1 MSIQSEITKI
11 QQAKSNIRQ
20 AITQKGGIISNETP
34 FSDYASI
41 IDDLPTGGEKVLT
54 SIDISDFDDTTF
66 SPALYYTEE
75 AIIPSGFVS
84 IANNAFYNCTRL
96 KSVTIPNSV
105 TVISQNAFSGCSG
118 LTSVTIPS
126 GVTEIYNAAFQNCAS
141 LTSVTLPN
149 GLTGIANQTFSGC
162 TSLTSV
168 TIPTSVNAIN
178 NYAFQ
183 NCTSLTAINI
193 PNNVASFGQGAFS
206 GCSGLTSVTIP
217 SGVTSIGNSVF
228 SGCTSLTSVTVNAT
242 TPPVLGGTT
251 VFSNTNDCPIYVPTG
266 TLSAYE
272 SASDWS
278 RYADRI
284 FEYGVAKWVE
294 QSYECELDGEGHK
307 TGYKIATELD
317 TNPSSSTYNTTRTVT
332 VEATDVCSEPVS
344 GAFNKIVTLGDAG
357 DGKYLLVWNTG
368 TVIDDETGETL
379 GYALNTPLIKDTTST
394 STGINTSTNYMPVG
408 ITGTTI
414 DGIYLNYALDYDSTN
429 KKFTW
434 TDSGTGTVY
443 YITEKGSNAQFE
455 YNQTTAS
462 TKQTSIA
469 EPVEGHFTIAV
480 GTKYVG
486 LNGQYLRW
494 YATNATYHG
503 SMEMYKYKE

>member
-1 MSIQSEITKI
+1 MNPLSETYGQTRETIVFDPVTCPPGIDFKARYSTSQVSNKYVYCNGETTLIT
-11 QQAKSNIRQ
+11 SEF
-20 AITQKGGIISNETP
+20 NEY
-34 FSDYASI
+34 DYG
-41 IDDLPTGGEKVLT
+41 PVT
-54 SIDISDFDDTTF
+54 SLAVGLCVDYIGDELFYNAEYSDDT
-66 SPALYYTEE
+66 SLRSVALSSTVETIGE
-75 AIIPSGFVS
+75 SAFANCRSLSSVTFVS
-84 IANNAFYNCTRL
+84 GLTLIKRHAFNMCTSLAGNIVLPNTVTTIRDNAFYGCSRVSSFTLGTGVTYLGANVFRNCTGL
-96 KSVTIPNSV
+96 NSV
-105 TVISQNAFSGCSG
+105 TV
-118 LTSVTIPS
+118 L
-126 GVTEIYNAAFQNCAS
+126 
-141 LTSVTLPN
+141 
-149 GLTGIANQTFSGC
+149 
-162 TSLTSV
+162 
-168 TIPTSVNAIN
+168 
-178 NYAFQ
+178 
-183 NCTSLTAINI
+183 
-193 PNNVASFGQGAFS
+193 
-206 GCSGLTSVTIP
+206 
-217 SGVTSIGNSVF
+217 
-228 SGCTSLTSVTVNAT
+228 AT
-242 TPPVLGGTT
+242 TPPSFGGYYNFTD
-251 VFSNTNDCPIYVPTG
+251 TNDCPIYVPAG

-272 SASDWS
+272 SASGWS
-278 RYADRI
+278 VYADRI

-494 YATNATYHG
+494 YGTNATYHG